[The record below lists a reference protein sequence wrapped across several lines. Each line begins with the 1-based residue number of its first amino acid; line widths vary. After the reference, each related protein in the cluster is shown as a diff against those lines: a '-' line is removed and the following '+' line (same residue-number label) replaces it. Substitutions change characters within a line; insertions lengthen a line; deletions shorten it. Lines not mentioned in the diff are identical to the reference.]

1 MSGDLIANYVLTSRA
16 WRSAGSIY
24 RCRVIANYVLTAA
37 LGFRRIE
44 QKHIAAQVVE
54 DHVHLRPSHSHPGC

>member
-1 MSGDLIANYVLTSRA
+1 MSGDLIANYDADQPRLA
-16 WRSAGSIY
+16 
-24 RCRVIANYVLTAA
+24 
-37 LGFRRIE
+37 FRRIE